1 MTFIV
6 IEVQTNAD
14 GTVGNIV
21 TSYTDRNLAEQ
32 KYHMILASAAVSSLP
47 AHCAVLMTNDGNCL
61 AHACYHHAVTEE

>member
-32 KYHMILASAAVSSLP
+32 KYHMILASAAIIGANAMTVSAYNKNIVQL
-47 AHCAVLMTNDGNCL
+47 
-61 AHACYHHAVTEE
+61 